1 MSKELAKKI
10 RSAIDEIPRF
20 SMVADK
26 AMVGLREQALS
37 GESLKTLGMHDAR
50 FAQQIL
56 QMTKY
61 AAFGFG
67 GPGMVS
73 QGSVAL
79 EDKDVLRG
87 VMLAFSLQDFISG
100 ELKAYGQISGELWEH
115 SINCGL
121 SAWMIATKTNF
132 NDLEQAFVAGMMHD
146 IGKIVLDKFLCEE
159 RLMFVDTITEDALT
173 PAEAEKA
180 LLGIDHAEAGAL
192 LAEKWHF
199 DDAVVEAIR
208 WHHEPE
214 KASDG
219 SDLTVFVH
227 LADCMCMS
235 LGHALQEDGL
245 VSLLAG
251 NIPSLD

>member
-1 MSKELAKKI
+1 MSRELAENI
-10 RSAIDEIPRF
+10 RRAIDEMPRF
-20 SMVADK
+20 SLVADR

-37 GESLKTLGMHDAR
+37 GESLKDLGMYDAR
-50 FAQQIL
+50 FARQIL

-67 GPGMVS
+67 PGTIS
-73 QGSVAL
+73 QGPAAL

-100 ELKAYGQISGELWEH
+100 ELKSYGQIAGELWEH

-132 NDLEQAFVAGMMHD
+132 SDLEQAFVAGMMHD

-159 RLMFVDTITEDALT
+159 RLMLVDTITEDGLT

-199 DDAVVEAIR
+199 DDAVVEAVR

-235 LGHALQEDGL
+235 LGPALRNDGL
-245 VSLLAG
+245 VTLLAG